1 MYDPEQYEKK
11 ERSGFHL
18 FAEGVS
24 KEEGNRYL
32 FGLLKFMAS
41 VFGVIL
47 ISCAVLRFLIL
58 GPVSCASL
66 NSKKIASPVIDGE
79 LALKY
84 AQENYDLGPKVFRT
98 EGAKKSAEWIVE
110 QAQKIPGFEKAGRV
124 RIPPSAHGEYNVEI
138 IFPGKEPNFVIVGA
152 HHDTKRLFSV
162 PDFAGANDGA
172 SGVGA
177 LLAMAAAITEY
188 AQKELPPCTV
198 RLVFFDGEEA
208 LYQYTETDGLVGSRV
223 YVDMMKQDYSKLR
236 CRAMILLD
244 MIGDKDLHIELAGN
258 STPSLADVVLAE
270 AAAAGY
276 ADKFSRGEV
285 DMLDD
290 HYPFLQ
296 AGKKAVDLIDFN
308 YGPDN
313 RYWHTGADTMD
324 NISAES
330 IKTAADVALRVVWRL
345 AENGFADL

>member
-1 MYDPEQYEKK
+1 MKTA
-11 ERSGFHL
+11 RFRL
-18 FAEGVS
+18 V
-24 KEEGNRYL
+24 
-32 FGLLKFMAS
+32 S
-41 VFGVIL
+41 VFAGFAALVAAAL
-47 ISCAVLRFLIL
+47 SAC
-58 GPVSCASL
+58 
-66 NSKKIASPVIDGE
+66 NDKEIAPPVIDGA
-79 LALKY
+79 LALRY

-138 IFPGKEPNFVIVGA
+138 IFPGKEPEFVVIGA

-188 AQKELPPCTV
+188 AQKELPPCTI

-208 LYQYTETDGLVGSRV
+208 LYQYTETDGLVGSRA
-223 YVDMMKQDYSKLR
+223 YVDMMKKDDSGLR
-236 CRAMILLD
+236 SRAMILLD

-258 STPSLADVVLAE
+258 STPALANVVIAE

-276 ADKFSRGEV
+276 ADKFSCGET

-296 AGKKAVDLIDFN
+296 AGEKAVDLIDFSF
-308 YGPDN
+308 GPEN

-324 NISAES
+324 KISAES